1 HARARPRPH
10 RAGRARR
17 RRRHHPYHLP
27 PPHVAHPLCGGHGD
41 PEGREHVT
49 RHDLG
54 NRALAREAFAQS
66 IARGLG
72 DSPRWLSCRY
82 LYDAEGSALFEDITR
97 QPEYYLTRTEDALL
111 ARHASRL
118 RARAGAATVVELGS
132 GSSTKTRHVLRAWT
146 RDGQR
151 ARYVPVDISRDML
164 EASCQTLERAFPSL
178 EVRALAGTYE
188 QAFARL
194 REFSPLMLLFL
205 GSSLGNFDRSDTA
218 AFLERVADSLSAG
231 DHLLLGLDLVKDP
244 AVLEAAYNDAA
255 GVSAAFT
262 RNLFARMNREL
273 GTDLDLDAIEHVPSW
288 NETPHPIHLF
298 APFPPHTAIF
308 GRFTRQAVMELPE
321 LARSFRLAAGEMVLT
336 EVSRKFRLPEM
347 TAAAAR
353 HGFEAVETITDPDQ
367 AFALLLLRRR
377 PATPAPSTRLV
388 AQRLLGRARARTLEL
403 VAPLTEEQLT
413 RQHSILMSPIVWD
426 LGHIANF
433 EEQWIRRAHDRH
445 GRRDDEA
452 RRRDP

>member
-1 HARARPRPH
+1 M
-10 RAGRARR
+10 
-17 RRRHHPYHLP
+17 
-27 PPHVAHPLCGGHGD
+27 
-41 PEGREHVT
+41 T

-82 LYDAEGSALFEDITR
+82 LYDAEGSTLFEDITC

-111 ARHASRL
+111 AQHASQL
-118 RARAGAATVVELGS
+118 RTRAGAATVVELGS

-164 EASCQTLERAFPSL
+164 EASCRALEAEFPSL

-273 GTDLDLDAIEHVPSW
+273 DTDLDLDAIEHVAYW
-288 NETPHPIHLF
+288 NESRERIDIF
-298 APFPPHTAIF
+298 A
-308 GRFTRQAVMELPE
+308 RFTRQAVIELPE
-321 LARSFRLAAGEMVLT
+321 LDRSFRLAAGEMVLT
-336 EVSRKFRLPEM
+336 EVSRKFRIPEM

-353 HGFEAVETITDPDQ
+353 RGFEAVEIITDPDQ

-388 AQRLLGRARARTLEL
+388 AQQLLGQARARTLEL

-413 RQHSILMSPIVWD
+413 RQHSILMSPIAWD
-426 LGHIANF
+426 LGHIAHF
-433 EEQWIRRAHDRH
+433 EEQWLRRAHGPEAAATTRIASRSPVRRRGDLH
-445 GRRDDEA
+445 GPA
-452 RRRDP
+452 RRPGAPLARGHRGRLFEGSAAASSCAWTRPPGSTTHR